1 MRKTSKRN
9 SKTARVIIIVSL
21 ILMTALVVYEF
32 IPKQNVQMPESV
44 SSVHSTLKESFGI
57 DSIVQKIK
65 QALHIENVEE
75 ITDED
80 DSESYS
86 EEEVP
91 DHTYSSVSTE
101 GEFDLSAVPAYSGSP
116 YVVINNNEPYFTSS
130 EIEEMSEYGFEYYAP
145 LDNLGRCGVT
155 AALIGEE
162 TMPTE
167 KRGDISKVKPSGWN
181 NSKTYSF
188 VDGQRL
194 YNRCHLIGFQ
204 LAGENANDKNL
215 ITGTRYLNV
224 DGMLPFE
231 NEVADY
237 VHSTKNHVFYRVTP
251 YFDGENL
258 VADGVLMEA
267 KSLEDHGN
275 SVQFCVFCYN
285 VQPGVVIDYKT
296 GNNWAE

>member
-1 MRKTSKRN
+1 MRKMNTRN
-9 SKTARVIIIVSL
+9 SKTARVLIIIL
-21 ILMTALVVYEF
+21 IVLITGLVIFEF
-32 IPKQNVQMPESV
+32 VPKNDYQVPETV
-44 SSVHSTLKESFGI
+44 SSVHSTLKETFKI
-57 DSIVQKIK
+57 DDIVKKIK
-65 QALHIENVEE
+65 QTLHMDDVVIPDDTSEND
-75 ITDED
+75 IIPDT
-80 DSESYS
+80 SEY
-86 EEEVP
+86 
-91 DHTYSSVSTE
+91 TYSNVSVD
-101 GEFDLSAVPAYSGSP
+101 GEFDLHDVPAYSGSP
-116 YVVINNNEPYFTSS
+116 YVIINNNEPFFTASD
-130 EIEEMSEYGFEYYAP
+130 IEEMSEYGFEYYAP

-155 AALIGEE
+155 AAFVGEE
-162 TMPTE
+162 TMPTG

-204 LAGENANDKNL
+204 LAGENANEKNL

-267 KSLEDHGN
+267 KSYEDQGN

-285 VQPGVVIDYKT
+285 VQPGVVIDYNT
-296 GNNWAE
+296 GKNWAE